1 MTRVKKRIY
10 RDCSKRIVGGVCSG
24 LSHYLG
30 LDRVLIRLFFLVC
43 VFVFGFTIPVYIIL
57 WVIIP
62 KARTDEEKTE
72 MFGGNYEKVN
82 PVFSELKKYQ
92 PKNHK
97 KQAVVVSKVP
107 SPIGTVFIFLLIVL
121 CLLGITTIIGFSF
134 KIPVFLELI
143 REVDISLI
151 LRMKK
156 SLLGIME
163 EDNPLSIY
171 VVSTLGKFVIPFIV
185 GIIFCLKSLG
195 KTNASSKIFNVL
207 GMTWLICLLIN
218 HFFS

>member
-1 MTRVKKRIY
+1 MTRVKQRIY

-24 LSHYLG
+24 LSYYLG
-30 LDRVLIRLFFLVC
+30 FDRVLIRLFFL

-72 MFGGNYEKVN
+72 MVDLA
-82 PVFSELKKYQ
+82 FSELENDKT
-92 PKNHK
+92 KNKK
-97 KQAVVVSKVP
+97 KQAAFVNKVT
-107 SPIGTVFIFLLIVL
+107 SPIGTIFIFLLIAL
-121 CLLGITTIIGFSF
+121 CSLGLTTIIGFSF
-134 KIPVFLELI
+134 KIPVFLELM
-143 REVDISLI
+143 REVDLSLI

-156 SLLGIME
+156 SLLGILE
-163 EDNPLSIY
+163 EDKPLSLN

-207 GMTWLICLLIN
+207 VVTWLICLLIN

>member
-1 MTRVKKRIY
+1 MTRVKQRIY

-24 LSHYLG
+24 LSYYLG
-30 LDRVLIRLFFLVC
+30 FDRVLIRLFFL

-72 MFGGNYEKVN
+72 MVDLA
-82 PVFSELKKYQ
+82 FSELENDKT
-92 PKNHK
+92 KNKK
-97 KQAVVVSKVP
+97 KQAAFVNKVT
-107 SPIGTVFIFLLIVL
+107 SPIGTIFIFLLIAL
-121 CLLGITTIIGFSF
+121 CSLGLTTIIGFSF
-134 KIPVFLELI
+134 KIPVFLELM
-143 REVDISLI
+143 REVDLSLI

-156 SLLGIME
+156 SLLGILE
-163 EDNPLSIY
+163 EAKPLSLN

-207 GMTWLICLLIN
+207 VVTWLICLLIN

>member
-1 MTRVKKRIY
+1 MTRVKQRIY

-24 LSHYLG
+24 LSYYLG
-30 LDRVLIRLFFLVC
+30 FDRVLIRLFFL

-57 WVIIP
+57 CVIIP

-72 MFGGNYEKVN
+72 MVDLA
-82 PVFSELKKYQ
+82 FSELENDKT
-92 PKNHK
+92 KNKK
-97 KQAVVVSKVP
+97 KQAAVVNKVT
-107 SPIGTVFIFLLIVL
+107 SPIGTIFIFLLIAL
-121 CLLGITTIIGFSF
+121 CSLGLTTIIGFSL
-134 KIPVFLELI
+134 KIPVFLVLM
-143 REVDISLI
+143 REVDLSLI

-156 SLLGIME
+156 SLLGILE
-163 EDNPLSIY
+163 EDKPLSLN

-207 GMTWLICLLIN
+207 VVTWLICLLIN

>member
-10 RDCSKRIVGGVCSG
+10 RDYSKRIVGGVCSG
-24 LSHYLG
+24 LSYYLG
-30 LDRVLIRLFFLVC
+30 FDRVLIRLFFLVC

-72 MFGGNYEKVN
+72 MVGGNYKKVDLA
-82 PVFSELKKYQ
+82 FSELENDKT
-92 PKNHK
+92 KNKK
-97 KQAVVVSKVP
+97 KQAAVVSKVT
-107 SPIGTVFIFLLIVL
+107 SPIGTIFIFLLIAL
-121 CLLGITTIIGFSF
+121 CSLGLTTIIGFSF
-134 KIPVFLELI
+134 KIPVFLELM
-143 REVDISLI
+143 REVDLSLI

-156 SLLGIME
+156 SLLGILE
-163 EDNPLSIY
+163 EDKPLSLN
-171 VVSTLGKFVIPFIV
+171 VVCTLGKFVIPFIV

-207 GMTWLICLLIN
+207 VVTWLICLLIN

>member
-1 MTRVKKRIY
+1 MTRVKQRIY

-24 LSHYLG
+24 LSYYLG
-30 LDRVLIRLFFLVC
+30 FDRVLIRLFFL

-72 MFGGNYEKVN
+72 MVDLA
-82 PVFSELKKYQ
+82 FSELENDKT
-92 PKNHK
+92 KNKK
-97 KQAVVVSKVP
+97 KQAAVVNKVT
-107 SPIGTVFIFLLIVL
+107 SPIGTIFIFLLIAL
-121 CLLGITTIIGFSF
+121 CSLGLTTIIGFSF
-134 KIPVFLELI
+134 KIPVFLELM
-143 REVDISLI
+143 REVDLSLI

-156 SLLGIME
+156 SLLGILE
-163 EDNPLSIY
+163 EAKPLSLN

-207 GMTWLICLLIN
+207 VVTWLICLLIN

>member
-1 MTRVKKRIY
+1 MTRVKQRIY

-24 LSHYLG
+24 LSYYLG
-30 LDRVLIRLFFLVC
+30 FDRVLIRLFFL

-72 MFGGNYEKVN
+72 MVDLA
-82 PVFSELKKYQ
+82 FSELENDKT
-92 PKNHK
+92 KNKK
-97 KQAVVVSKVP
+97 KQAAVVNKVT
-107 SPIGTVFIFLLIVL
+107 SPIGTIFIFLLIAL
-121 CLLGITTIIGFSF
+121 CSLGLTTIIGFSF
-134 KIPVFLELI
+134 KIPVFLELM
-143 REVDISLI
+143 REVDLSLI

-156 SLLGIME
+156 SLLGILE
-163 EDNPLSIY
+163 EDKPLSLN

-207 GMTWLICLLIN
+207 VVTWLICLLIN